1 MCLHS
6 KASRGFLS
14 RVHNPSLKIKRLRMD
29 SKSLKNPINTP
40 LGSKGRGEKKVRR
53 GEMDKKKNINLLA

>member
-14 RVHNPSLKIKRLRMD
+14 SVHNPSLKIKRLRMD

-40 LGSKGRGEKKVRR
+40 RIKGKGRKKKRR

>member
-40 LGSKGRGEKKVRR
+40 QDQREGEKKSEERR
-53 GEMDKKKNINLLA
+53 NG